1 MSFPI
6 HRSISKMPV
15 PFLLSAMIVL
25 MWTGC
30 GDGDTTGP
38 EHTGPE
44 ERIYAVH
51 EENRAAWLG
60 MSGVVGTGIAGC
72 DGGLCIEIY
81 VGERSDELEE
91 QFPSSVE
98 GYSVRFRVM
107 DIDSNASI
115 LDVHEEYLPIW
126 LSLPGVA
133 GSGVGRCEGEPCFIV
148 YLAEDTE
155 EAEYGIPAQVEGYT
169 IRKVVSGRF
178 IFL

>member
-6 HRSISKMPV
+6 HRSILKMPV
-15 PFLLSAMIVL
+15 PFLVSTMSVL

-30 GDGDTTGP
+30 GDGETTGP

-51 EENRAAWLG
+51 EENRAGWLG

-72 DGGLCIEIY
+72 NAGLCIEIY
-81 VGERSDELEE
+81 VGERSAKLEE

-98 GYSVRFRVM
+98 GYPVRFRVM
-107 DIDSNASI
+107 DIDPNASI
-115 LDVHEEYLPIW
+115 LDVHEEYTPIW

-133 GSGVGRCEGEPCFIV
+133 ASAIGRCETELCFIV
-148 YLAEDTE
+148 YLAEETE
-155 EAEYGIPAQVEGYT
+155 AAEYGIPAQVEGYT

-178 IFL
+178 VAQ